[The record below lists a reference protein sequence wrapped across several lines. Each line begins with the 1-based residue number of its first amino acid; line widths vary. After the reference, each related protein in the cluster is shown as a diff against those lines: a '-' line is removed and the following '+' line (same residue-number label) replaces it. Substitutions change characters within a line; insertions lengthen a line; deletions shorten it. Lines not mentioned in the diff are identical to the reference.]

1 LDVSVPCVRFLHPMY
16 SGVDTL
22 SQYLENHSGCRIFD
36 PTLRRT
42 IADGLWPVW
51 EFPNTARSA
60 SPVVRRAN
68 ASLHEVQNER
78 E

>member
-1 LDVSVPCVRFLHPMY
+1 SFHDAIDVFDRSALLDLRRALIHGSPNGANHLK
-16 SGVDTL
+16 
-22 SQYLENHSGCRIFD
+22 YLENHSGCRIFD

-60 SPVVRRAN
+60 
-68 ASLHEVQNER
+68 
-78 E
+78 